1 MNLRKPKFWDQKKP
15 NIYAYILFPITFLI
29 QIINRIKAQ
38 QTKKKFKI
46 KTICIGNFYTGGTG
60 KTSLSIKLKEI
71 LENKNIKT
79 CFVKKFYKDQDDEQK
94 ILKKNGS
101 LILSQNRIRAIEE
114 AQSENFEVA
123 ILDDGLQDKSIYYD
137 VRIVCFNNINWKGNG
152 MTIPSGPLRE
162 NINNLKDYKHL
173 FLNGNLENID
183 SLKKE
188 ILTINPNINIYTG
201 KYEAT
206 NINEFKKNYNYLV
219 FSGIGNH
226 QTFISMLKN
235 YGLIVLKDIEFP
247 DHYKYSNKDLEF
259 IISESKRL
267 NCKIITTEKDYLR
280 FENVNLEEI
289 KFIKSRLKIIDEMK
303 FINSIT

>member
-15 NIYAYILFPITFLI
+15 NIYAYILLPITFLI
-29 QIINRIKAQ
+29 QVINRIKAK

-46 KTICIGNFYTGGTG
+46 KTICIGNFYAGGTG
-60 KTSLSIKLKEI
+60 KTSLSIKVKEI

-123 ILDDGLQDKSIYYD
+123 ILDDGLQDKSIDYD

-206 NINEFKKNYNYLV
+206 NINEFKTNYNYLV

-235 YGLIVLKDIEFP
+235 YDLIVLKDIEFP
-247 DHYKYSNKDLEF
+247 DHYKYSKKDLEF

-280 FENVNLEEI
+280 FENFNLEEI
-289 KFIKSRLKIIDEMK
+289 KFIKSRIKIIDEMK

>member
-46 KTICIGNFYTGGTG
+46 KTICIGNFYAGGTG

-123 ILDDGLQDKSIYYD
+123 ILDDGLQDKSIDYD

-206 NINEFKKNYNYLV
+206 NIDEFKKNYNYLV

-280 FENVNLEEI
+280 FENLNLEEI

>member
-46 KTICIGNFYTGGTG
+46 KTICIGNFYAGGTG

-79 CFVKKFYKDQDDEQK
+79 CFVKKFYKEQDDEQK

-101 LILSQNRIRAIEE
+101 LILSRNRIRAIEE

-123 ILDDGLQDKSIYYD
+123 ILDDGLQDKSIDYD